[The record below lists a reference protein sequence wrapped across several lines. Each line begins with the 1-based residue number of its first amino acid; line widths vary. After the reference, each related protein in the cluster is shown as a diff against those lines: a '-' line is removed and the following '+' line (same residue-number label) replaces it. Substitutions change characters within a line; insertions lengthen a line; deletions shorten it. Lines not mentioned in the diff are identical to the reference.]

1 MLGVFCIQLCK
12 KGSKTSSPFYH
23 FLKKS
28 LLLNHLPYYKNEP
41 KMVKILFG
49 WFFRKSDFSKLL
61 FNCETVCNKRW
72 SIIDRSL
79 VGKGGCWV
87 SEELYKRY
95 IRSSF
100 FILTQFLYFSD
111 VDLAT
116 ILMFHIPCSVD

>member
-1 MLGVFCIQLCK
+1 MLRVFCIQLCK
-12 KGSKTSSPFYH
+12 KGSRTSLPFYH
-23 FLKKS
+23 FLKKI
-28 LLLNHLPYYKNEP
+28 LLLNHIPYYKNEP

-49 WFFRKSDFSKLL
+49 WFFRKSDFSKLV

>member
-1 MLGVFCIQLCK
+1 
-12 KGSKTSSPFYH
+12 
-23 FLKKS
+23 
-28 LLLNHLPYYKNEP
+28 
-41 KMVKILFG
+41 MVKILFG

-95 IRSSF
+95 IWS
-100 FILTQFLYFSD
+100 
-111 VDLAT
+111 
-116 ILMFHIPCSVD
+116 